1 MSLDFGKLNFS
12 TSFNPT
18 AAFPLDARS
27 YFETLAAAEAAAK
40 TAVIAGSADSVYYF
54 GQTLAVVE
62 NNYATLYIIQ
72 PDKSLQKVGNDIE
85 INPSVFEYDEDGKI
99 NLKGFSKATIGA
111 QLVIGADGNL
121 AWVLPDETTADGL
134 STSISTL
141 RNDFETLKNNI
152 YTKEQVNQQIAAVS
166 HIKRMIVNSYGD
178 IQKYDD
184 EHEDGDRY
192 IFMVPDANASDH
204 NKYLEYIIVSVIDN
218 DNVATRF
225 IEQIGTW
232 EISLE
237 NYVTDDDL
245 ADELEK
251 FIQKSDDARLITLEE
266 ANKLANLV
274 NYITSVSNKFSVI
287 NGVLDLV
294 TVPMTIVEGLKTAL
308 DNKVSIEEGYGLT
321 ENNFSDELKNKLEN
335 INVTDLNLALT
346 RVKSLIADVYDEYN
360 SDGEVQDKGL
370 MSRVLELETI
380 VSNLDSNTETLNNL
394 SSTVEGFSSIISS
407 LDTTYV
413 KIADFNTVVGNLD
426 KMLEDKENILADI
439 KELKDALLWQELE
452 NDII

>member
-27 YFETLAAAEAAAK
+27 YFETLVAAEAAAK

-166 HIKRMIVNSYGD
+166 HIKRMIVNSYSD

-204 NKYLEYIIVSVIDN
+204 NKYLVYIIVSIIDN
-218 DNVATRF
+218 DNVSTRF

-251 FIQKSDDARLITLEE
+251 FIQKSDNARLITLEE

-274 NYITSVSNKFSVI
+274 NYITSVSDKFSVI

-294 TVPMTIVEGLKTAL
+294 AVPMTIVEGLKTAL

-380 VSNLDSNTETLNNL
+380 VSNLDNNTETLNNL

-413 KIADFNTVVGNLD
+413 KIEDFNIVVGNLD
-426 KMLEDKENILADI
+426 KMIEENINILADV
-439 KELKDALLWQELE
+439 KELQERHIWQDLDDD
-452 NDII
+452 NN

>member
-27 YFETLAAAEAAAK
+27 YFETLVAAEAAAK

-166 HIKRMIVNSYGD
+166 HIKRMIVNSYSD

-192 IFMVPDANASDH
+192 IFMVPDANTSDH
-204 NKYLEYIIVSVIDN
+204 NKYLEYIIVSIIDN

-237 NYVTDDDL
+237 NYVTDDNL

-251 FIQKSDDARLITLEE
+251 FIQKSDNARLITLEE

-274 NYITSVSNKFSVI
+274 NYITSVSDKFSVI

-294 TVPMTIVEGLKTAL
+294 AVPMTIVEGLKTAL

-380 VSNLDSNTETLNNL
+380 VSNLDNNTETLNNL

-413 KIADFNTVVGNLD
+413 KIEDFNTVVGNLD
-426 KMLEDKENILADI
+426 KMIEENINILADV
-439 KELKDALLWQELE
+439 KELQERLIWQDLDD
-452 NDII
+452 DIN

>member
-27 YFETLAAAEAAAK
+27 YFETLVAAEAAAK

-166 HIKRMIVNSYGD
+166 HIKRMIVNSYSD

-204 NKYLEYIIVSVIDN
+204 NKYLEYIIVSIIDN

-251 FIQKSDDARLITLEE
+251 FIQKSDNARLITLEE

-274 NYITSVSNKFSVI
+274 NYITSVSDKFSVI

-294 TVPMTIVEGLKTAL
+294 AVPMTIVEGLKTAL

-380 VSNLDSNTETLNNL
+380 VSNLDNNTETLNNL

-413 KIADFNTVVGNLD
+413 KIEDFNTVVGNLD
-426 KMLEDKENILADI
+426 KMIEENINILADV
-439 KELKDALLWQELE
+439 KELQERLIWQDL
-452 NDII
+452 NDDIN

>member
-27 YFETLAAAEAAAK
+27 YFETLVAAEAAAK

-166 HIKRMIVNSYGD
+166 HIKRMIVNSYSD

-204 NKYLEYIIVSVIDN
+204 NKYLEYIIVSIIDN

-251 FIQKSDDARLITLEE
+251 FIQKSDNARLITLEE

-274 NYITSVSNKFSVI
+274 NYITSVSDKFSVI

-294 TVPMTIVEGLKTAL
+294 AVPMTIVEGLKTAL

-380 VSNLDSNTETLNNL
+380 VSNLDNNTETLNNL

-413 KIADFNTVVGNLD
+413 KIEDFNTVVGNLD
-426 KMLEDKENILADI
+426 KMIEENINILADV
-439 KELKDALLWQELE
+439 KELQERLIWQDLDD
-452 NDII
+452 DIN